1 MPAHN
6 GFMAE
11 PPVPHVDVDDDA
23 RSYLDAHP
31 SDAWVVA
38 YDVHRCCGGGKIC
51 QVSIR
56 AINAKD
62 DPDRYAATETEDGT
76 RLLVDRRAAARLP
89 ARFGLTVRG
98 RGRWRHLDLGLDGEQ
113 WGDLLYS

>member
-1 MPAHN
+1 MTPA
-6 GFMAE
+6 FR
-11 PPVPHVDVDDDA
+11 VIVDDRA
-23 RSYLDAHP
+23 RTWLDAHHSP
-31 SDAWVVA
+31 AWVVA

-56 AINAKD
+56 AMKDRD
-62 DPDRYAATETEDGT
+62 DPAQYATASMDDGT
-76 RLLVDRRAAARLP
+76 LLLLDRRAAARLP

-98 RGRWRHLDLGLDGEQ
+98 RGRWQRLDLGLDPDQ